1 MARTTWDGLPIADDR
16 PFGAAVVVRRPG
28 ELGDEYLVLHR
39 AHHGPDFA
47 GDWAWTPPTG
57 ARQPGEPILDGA
69 LRELDEEAGIT
80 GVDIWPVDLSGDWA
94 RFCVDV
100 PPDTAVNLMDVEHD
114 SFAWVSAEEA
124 IRRCTPD
131 PIGAGIERADRIP
144 SCRLEFRPLTRDDLS
159 RLLQW
164 HNAPHAAEWFADGPR
179 DIAAAEAKY
188 GPRIDGVA
196 PVRVEVVEIDGIA
209 AGYLQRY
216 LTRDHPEYAVAA
228 RDNDAAAIDY
238 LIGEPRLVERGIG
251 TRMIW
256 HYVRDVVF
264 PAYPRVPRIIASPDA
279 RNTRS
284 IRALEKAGFT
294 RARPAA
300 APGRLD
306 REYFCVLDR
315 RRVLGCN
322 AASAAPQ
329 S

>member
-1 MARTTWDGLPIADDR
+1 MTERVTWDGVPIAEEV
-16 PFGAAVVVRRPG
+16 PHGAAVTVRRQSTYG
-28 ELGDEYLVLHR
+28 REYLILHR

-69 LRELDEEAGIT
+69 LRELEEEAGIT

-114 SFAWVSAEEA
+114 SFAWVSAADA
-124 IRRCTPD
+124 IRRCTPEL
-131 PIGAGIERADRIP
+131 IGAVIERADRIP
-144 SCRLEFRPLTRDDLS
+144 SCRLEFRPLIRDDLH

-164 HNAPHAAEWFADGPR
+164 HKAPHAVEWFADGPL

-216 LTRDHPEYAVAA
+216 LTRDHPEYAAAA

-238 LIGEPRLVERGIG
+238 LIGEPTLVERGIG

-256 HYVRDVVF
+256 QYVRDVVL
-264 PAYPRVPRIIASPDA
+264 PAYTGVPRIIASPDA
-279 RNTRS
+279 HNTRS

-294 RARPAA
+294 RGCIA
-300 APGRLD
+300 APGQLD
-306 REYFCVLDR
+306 PEYFCVLDR
-315 RRVLGCN
+315 RRTLGSN